1 MSGVQNAAGRDAL
14 SRGAVVLEG
23 ARRAADLMGLSQTQ
37 LARVLGMDAST
48 LSRRL
53 TGRRGLDE
61 RSREYEA
68 AVLWIRLF
76 RSLHAVVGGQDGT
89 ARAWLASPNT
99 AFGGLRPRDLIESSE
114 GLVRVVQYL
123 DAHRATL

>member
-1 MSGVQNAAGRDAL
+1 MRTASTTLPREQPA
-14 SRGAVVLEG
+14 RGEVVLE
-23 ARRAADLMGLSQTQ
+23 AAARAAELMGLSQAQ
-37 LARVLGMDAST
+37 LARVLGMDPST

-53 TGRRGLDE
+53 SAGRGLDE

-76 RSLHAVVGGQDGT
+76 RSLHAVVGGQDAT

-99 AFGGLRPRDLIESSE
+99 AFAGERPRDLIEHAE

-123 DAHRATL
+123 DAHRAML